1 MPPLSSGS
9 RLAFNLRSGA
19 SGNNERNVRM
29 IILRDAVISLAV
41 ALAIVC
47 AIDAFKWAEARV
59 PSASQVLER
68 LAP

>member
-1 MPPLSSGS
+1 
-9 RLAFNLRSGA
+9 
-19 SGNNERNVRM
+19 M
-29 IILRDAVISLAV
+29 IIPRDAVISLAV

-68 LAP
+68 PAP